1 MKTNLLASAILIA
14 CTLSACGQKENSSN
28 LDFSKVEGQK
38 VTLTYNGTVMNV
50 RAFMNIVY
58 VENPIDAKQ
67 QTMHIYVPEE
77 YFNNQSVN
85 GYTAATAPIFLYH
98 KIAGYTPGVA
108 SQLDGGPR
116 PQMTGGRPGGPQGPQ
131 GGPQGP
137 QGGPRKEPVKL
148 QNEEF
153 GFPYEIN
160 DEYSHPNM
168 PLAALSRG
176 YVVAC
181 PAARG
186 RTDSRGK
193 APAGLVDL
201 KASIRYLKFNDQCM
215 PGDASRIV
223 TDGTSAGGA
232 MSSLLGATGNHPDY
246 EPYLAELGA
255 APATDDL
262 FAIQAYCPITN
273 LEHADMAYEWQF
285 NGVHETLAQG
295 RPGENAGSNTPLND
309 EQLALS
315 AELKALF
322 PAYVNSLKLKN
333 IRNEELTLNEK
344 GEGSFVGWLCHFL
357 RESAQDQINKGAD
370 LSSYDWVEVK
380 DGKVGEI
387 DFQKY
392 VKYQGR
398 KKAPVAF
405 DALDLSAAENN
416 EFGTSDIDCQHFT
429 QWSKERSKVEGST
442 MAESKIIHM
451 MNPMNYITDAQAK
464 TAPHWRICHGT
475 KDSDTS
481 MAIPVILGTTL
492 LNNGYDAQ
500 IYLTWDRPHGGD
512 YDTKEQ
518 FDWIDSLCK

>member
-1 MKTNLLASAILIA
+1 MRKSIIIA
-14 CTLSACGQKENSSN
+14 FAAAQFTVSHAQVNN
-28 LDFSKVEGQK
+28 LDFNQVEGHK
-38 VTLTYNGTVMNV
+38 VTLKYNGTSMSV

-58 VENPIDAKQ
+58 VQNPSDAKQ

-77 YFNNQSVN
+77 YYNNQSKN
-85 GYTAATAPIFLYH
+85 GYTAETAPIFLYH

-116 PQMTGGRPGGPQGPQ
+116 PVGMGRPQGPM
-131 GGPQGP
+131 GGPK
-137 QGGPRKEPVKL
+137 KEPVKL
-148 QNEEF
+148 QNAEF
-153 GFPYEIN
+153 GFPVEIK

-193 APAGLVDL
+193 APAALVDL
-201 KASIRYLKFNDQCM
+201 KASVRYLKYNDKKM
-215 PGDASRIV
+215 PGDANKIV

-246 EPYLAELGA
+246 EPYLTELGA
-255 APATDDL
+255 APGTDDI
-262 FAIQAYCPITN
+262 FATQAYCPITN
-273 LEHADMAYEWQF
+273 LEHADMAYEWQL
-285 NGVHETLAQG
+285 NTVHESLG
-295 RPGENAGSNTPLND
+295 HGKPGEVVPNVPLSE
-309 EQLALS
+309 EQLKQS
-315 AELKALF
+315 NELKAMF
-322 PAYVNSLKLKN
+322 PAYVNSLHLKN
-333 IRNEELTLNEK
+333 IRGEELMLDSN
-344 GEGSFVGWLCHFL
+344 GEGTFLGWLCHFL
-357 RESAQDQINKGAD
+357 RESAQEQIHQGKD
-370 LSSYDWVEVK
+370 LSNYDWVEVK
-380 DGKVGEI
+380 NGVVGEI
-387 DFQKY
+387 DFKRY
-392 VKYQGR
+392 VQFLGR

-429 QWSKERSKVEGST
+429 AWGWKNSKKEGST
-442 MAESKIIHM
+442 MAAENIIRM
-451 MNPMNYITDAQAK
+451 MNPMNYIVNPLAK
-464 TAPHWRICHGT
+464 TSPHWRICHGT

-481 MAIPVILGTTL
+481 MAIPIILGTYL
-492 LNNGYDAQ
+492 MNNGYDVQ
-500 IYLTWDRPHGGD
+500 MYMTWDRPHGGD